1 MIIAR
6 PRSSW
11 RCPKGTTVSSRDGM
25 ASTRSGRRKI
35 GPQCCG
41 DRRESRDE
49 TPGLEQGREYEREPR
64 KDRAQSLEIQHQCRR
79 HGGEQPRNSF
89 LGFRSTGDMR
99 SPESRRDGGGCM
111 GWMFRRPYGTRLV
124 EIVPWKPGLRKA
136 PSWAIARRPYGTR
149 GPGSPSK
156 TVRAP
161 PPVRLLCSHR
171 CGGYDLGVGSSCS
184 VRCGLIEVC
193 DEDTPAAKRR
203 CHCGQGAER

>member
-1 MIIAR
+1 MKMIREHGTRKSRSRSASAVGTPGNILLSTRYRSFHPSQSRRNAAQWPRSTISAEGTTGNSPGIHSWGSGAR
-6 PRSSW
+6 PD
-11 RCPKGTTVSSRDGM
+11 T
-25 ASTRSGRRKI
+25 
-35 GPQCCG
+35 
-41 DRRESRDE
+41 
-49 TPGLEQGREYEREPR
+49 
-64 KDRAQSLEIQHQCRR
+64 
-79 HGGEQPRNSF
+79 
-89 LGFRSTGDMR
+89 R
-99 SPESRRDGGGCM
+99 SPESRRDGGGCK